1 MKNRTWAEIDL
12 DALTHNFNEIRRV
25 TSPDAKIL
33 AVVKADAYGHGAE
46 TVAAALYNIVD
57 CFAVALI
64 EEGISLRL
72 SGIDKEILVLI
83 PCQKSDLERAVY
95 YNLTLTVATV
105 ADVLGIEKEGK
116 RQNKQVSVHVKINTG
131 MNRQGVDNLN
141 ELEKILE
148 KIQSSKHVRLGGGYS
163 HFAEPENKKALIRAQ
178 NAFLLAN
185 NLVKRY
191 NNKAILHISASG
203 GFLQG
208 AYFDMVRIGILL
220 YGYKPFPCE
229 KISVSPVMKVCAPML
244 TKRRL
249 KKGESMLYGNC
260 PSGIEQDVSLVRYG
274 YADGLARKNIV
285 GQFNNRCMDLTALT
299 SVKTS
304 NGEAVIMDD
313 AELLAKEY
321 GTISYEIL
329 TSVASRAQKIYIR

>member
-1 MKNRTWAEIDL
+1 MLNNAYIDL
-12 DALTHNFNEIRRV
+12 RKLKNNALTVRKKLPKNVKFC
-25 TSPDAKIL
+25 

-46 TVAAALYNIVD
+46 IVAATLYNIVD
-57 CFAVALI
+57 CFAVALV

-72 SGIDKEILVLI
+72 SGINKEILVLI
-83 PCQKSDLERAVY
+83 PCQKTDLERAVY
-95 YNLTLTVATV
+95 YNLTLTVTSIS
-105 ADVLGIEKEGK
+105 DVLNLEKEAK
-116 RQNKQVSVHVKINTG
+116 RQNRKVIVHVKINTG
-131 MNRQGVDNLN
+131 MNRQGVDNLY
-141 ELEKILE
+141 ELEKILDR
-148 KIQSSKHVRLGGGYS
+148 IQSLKHVGLGGGYS
-163 HFAEPENKKALIRAQ
+163 HFAEPENKKSLICVQ

-191 NNKAILHISASG
+191 NNKAILHVSASG

-220 YGYKPFPCE
+220 YGYKPFE
-229 KISVSPVMKVCAPML
+229 SDKISVSPVMKVCAPIL
-244 TKRRL
+244 TKRRI

-260 PSGIEQDVSLVRYG
+260 PSSIEQDVSLVRYG
-274 YADGLARKNIV
+274 YADGLARKNIL

-299 SVKTS
+299 SFKRL

-313 AELLAKEY
+313 AESLAKEY